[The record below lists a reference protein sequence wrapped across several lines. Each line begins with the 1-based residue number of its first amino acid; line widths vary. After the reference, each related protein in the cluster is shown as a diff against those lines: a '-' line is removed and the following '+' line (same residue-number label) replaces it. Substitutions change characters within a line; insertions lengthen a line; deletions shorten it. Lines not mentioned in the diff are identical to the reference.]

1 MVITITFFCTLGIVT
16 NYSMLVGVK
25 FDLNEGLY
33 NKEPQDTVLGKR
45 ILEFSVHLID
55 RIGFEAFT
63 FKKLAIEIGSTEKS
77 IYRYFENKHFLL
89 LYLSCWYW
97 EWVLYLI
104 DVNVRNIEDPNR
116 KLQIV
121 IHNIINASSESPLI
135 PYINENKLHR
145 IIIHEGMKAYHVH
158 QIDTE
163 RKNGL
168 FSSYMKLIQRI
179 SKITLEINP
188 NFPYSK
194 SLSSNLYEMANEQR
208 FFAEHLPEFTD
219 LKKRKNNRE
228 ELEEMLYFFATK
240 LLA

>member
-1 MVITITFFCTLGIVT
+1 
-16 NYSMLVGVK
+16 MLVGIK
-25 FDLNEGLY
+25 FDLNEGLFI
-33 NKEPQDTVLGKR
+33 KDPQETVLGKK
-45 ILEFSVHLID
+45 ILEYSVHLID
-55 RIGFEAFT
+55 QIGFEAFT
-63 FKKLAIEIGSTEKS
+63 FKKLALAIGSTEKS

-104 DVNVRNIEDPNR
+104 DVNVRNVADPNR
-116 KLQIV
+116 KLKIA

-145 IIIHEGMKAYHVH
+145 IIIHDGMKAYHVH
-158 QIDTE
+158 QIDME

-168 FSSYMKLIQRI
+168 FASYKKLLQRI
-179 SKITLEINP
+179 SKIILEINP
-188 NFPYSK
+188 DFPYSK

-219 LKKRKNNRE
+219 LKKKKNNRV
-228 ELEEMLYFFATK
+228 ELEEMLDFFSAK